1 MLRSWLSP
9 SQSNIERLPTSSFG
23 AVTEMIR
30 VSFLASQVDI
40 AYTVDI
46 RYFLQGNHQINGHV
60 QCCVRLWSEM
70 IQVINIVQY

>member
-30 VSFLASQVDI
+30 FGQTMHT
-40 AYTVDI
+40 YTVYT
-46 RYFLQGNHQINGHV
+46 RYFWQGNHQINGHV
-60 QCCVRLWSEM
+60 RCCVRLWPDLEM
-70 IQVINIVQY
+70 IQVNNTVQY